1 MRQQKMR
8 VTRSSSTGA
17 ARRRFTD
24 ITNMR
29 RQPQPQ
35 PPQEEDAE
43 DAMCP
48 VSPSTR
54 IYIDTLI
61 KENMTLMRLIGERNK
76 LIEMS
81 GAEMLKMRSNMQR
94 LQLQNLN
101 LAQSNSFMLAELN
114 IGREKIKSLQHE
126 IICKDA
132 MLKAERSATMVARET
147 LDEHLE
153 AGAQVHRLGR
163 GVVSS
168 HSMSRCMT
176 LQRGADKE
184 IAESKRLVLNFSD
197 LRSLNIN
204 GMLETTDRQD
214 CSPMMS
220 LSGCCMRSQSARF
233 KSQRSYHRQHFFE
246 LDDPDYLAY
255 EPTDYL
261 THCRAQDPSQSS
273 SVTGASQKTS
283 ERFQSCGGVQR
294 SIRIR

>member
-184 IAESKRLVLNFSD
+184 IAESK
-197 LRSLNIN
+197 
-204 GMLETTDRQD
+204 
-214 CSPMMS
+214 SPMMS